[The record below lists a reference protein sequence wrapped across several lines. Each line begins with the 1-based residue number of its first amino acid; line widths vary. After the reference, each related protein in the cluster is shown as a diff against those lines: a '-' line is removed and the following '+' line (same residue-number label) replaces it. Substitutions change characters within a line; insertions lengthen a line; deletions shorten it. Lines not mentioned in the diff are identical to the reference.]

1 MLTLQEKLLFVVAV
15 AASASYAFLTFRA
28 VYRVIRRGDG
38 DFPSLRLLA
47 SRAAGALR
55 QWALEDSIWKARRTT
70 SLFHIVVAW
79 GFVFY
84 FLVNFGDVVQGLFP
98 ITFLGEGLIGDV
110 YRLLADLVTVAVL
123 AGVAYLLL
131 RRFVWRSPA
140 LSLRADVPL
149 MAQARAGI
157 PRDSL
162 LVGVFILGHVGMR
175 LVGESFAI
183 AQHGA
188 DPFQPFGTALSRLW
202 AGWGDGALV
211 VGRHAAW
218 WLAIGLILA
227 FIPYFPYTKHFHLIM
242 SGVNFLTKPK
252 RTSPGALDPIDF
264 ADESRE
270 EFGATKIEQ
279 LPWPR
284 LMDAYACIMCNRCQD
299 VCPATVTGK
308 ELSPSALEINKRYY
322 LNAHLDELAA
332 GAASQHDLL
341 AYAVSESALWACTA
355 CGACVDICPVGNE
368 PMLDIMDM
376 RRRQV
381 LMENRFPSQLKQA
394 FRGMERN
401 GNPWNLSAGDRMAWS
416 KGLNVPTVA
425 ENPAPDL
432 LWWVGCAASYDP
444 RAQETARAFAK
455 VLNAAGVNFAVLG
468 ELESCTGDAARRAGN
483 EYLFYELAQANIAV
497 LNEVA
502 PKRIVTTCPHCLH
515 TLGKEYAQYGG
526 HYDVIHHT
534 QLLSELV
541 ASKKIAVSASETGQ
555 GTVTFHDPCY
565 LGRHNGIIE
574 EPRTALAAL
583 GAVVAEM
590 PRHGRQS
597 FCCGAGGAQM
607 WKEEEPGDEAVSVH
621 RLREALATGAQ
632 TVAVACPFCLTMLA
646 DAGKELHSDVAVK
659 DVVELAAERLCDS
672 GS

>member
-1 MLTLQEKLLFVVAV
+1 MVAV
-15 AASASYAFLTFRA
+15 EASATYAILTFRA

-84 FLVNFGDVVQGLFP
+84 FLVNFGDVVQGFF

-162 LVGVFILGHVGMR
+162 IVGLFILAHVGFR
-175 LVGESFAI
+175 LVGDSLAI

-218 WLAIGLILA
+218 WLAVGLILA

-252 RTSPGALDPIDF
+252 RTSPGALDPLNF

-270 EFGATKIEQ
+270 EFGAARIEQ

-299 VCPATVTGK
+299 VCPATVTG
-308 ELSPSALEINKRYY
+308 R
-322 LNAHLDELAA
+322 
-332 GAASQHDLL
+332 
-341 AYAVSESALWACTA
+341 AV
-355 CGACVDICPVGNE
+355 
-368 PMLDIMDM
+368 
-376 RRRQV
+376 
-381 LMENRFPSQLKQA
+381 
-394 FRGMERN
+394 
-401 GNPWNLSAGDRMAWS
+401 
-416 KGLNVPTVA
+416 
-425 ENPAPDL
+425 
-432 LWWVGCAASYDP
+432 
-444 RAQETARAFAK
+444 
-455 VLNAAGVNFAVLG
+455 
-468 ELESCTGDAARRAGN
+468 
-483 EYLFYELAQANIAV
+483 
-497 LNEVA
+497 
-502 PKRIVTTCPHCLH
+502 
-515 TLGKEYAQYGG
+515 
-526 HYDVIHHT
+526 
-534 QLLSELV
+534 
-541 ASKKIAVSASETGQ
+541 
-555 GTVTFHDPCY
+555 
-565 LGRHNGIIE
+565 
-574 EPRTALAAL
+574 AL
-583 GAVVAEM
+583 GAGDQQAILPERAPGRTGCGRGVA
-590 PRHGRQS
+590 
-597 FCCGAGGAQM
+597 A
-607 WKEEEPGDEAVSVH
+607 
-621 RLREALATGAQ
+621 
-632 TVAVACPFCLTMLA
+632 
-646 DAGKELHSDVAVK
+646 
-659 DVVELAAERLCDS
+659 
-672 GS
+672 